1 MVNSRA
7 TPRSHDH
14 VPDKERRYS
23 EITRPTSTL
32 PPPDPD
38 MIAGSSLSGVQ
49 GNPDIK
55 VVALQSA
62 RNIVQSILNQITL
75 HDSPPINEGVSSKPV
90 KNRPHSRLTRT
101 SLSRQQHGTAL
112 SSPSESSTTS
122 SESGTLRSAS
132 IDQDDTLPT
141 AQWKMQQQHLLRG
154 KHVEKKMGHG
164 ALASLCHSTLE
175 YTAAV
180 MENQENVM
188 PPPQRVKPALTIDTG
203 AVQEIN
209 VSEDEHPPLLGESL
223 LPLSTVGG
231 VSVAPKRENF
241 GDPPALEY
249 TAIAMPDKG
258 LEPPTPAMAKS
269 FDSLCQM
276 PSDDDISPVNERRL
290 SKDPPLVD
298 GRDPT
303 PTFERSHDVDFEE
316 DLPLVHSL
324 STEDDVL
331 AYPPQFREIMP
342 ASSLLSDTEPV
353 FPGLVDTIPIKL
365 PTQNEGARLQMFG
378 SEYARF
384 LSETPLAPKHRK
396 SKMPIRPP
404 RHSNIPPLSASRQS
418 LRTFALET
426 ASDDVASGAVTD
438 IVVTRGATGPPKGYY
453 RISQTFFGEDYGG
466 AERKG
471 REIHIHVK
479 KEPNWDRAAQ
489 RPCVTALTVIF
500 PDRKEFVP
508 PGFCVVSFYDG
519 TESGRISKLSA
530 PVPADLNL
538 GVGSERVYLC
548 YRRSREGNP
557 LTGLIPLL
565 PSRRDPIP
573 EGYTVL
579 ERSPRN
585 HVADLNSGG
594 NFAVFLAFRQRL
606 ATLEPL
612 RPLPLLISIYND
624 AITNRSGPLVAMED
638 RDQHYH
644 SMFRKVKLRSYYCT
658 GGTTVASRVGKFHIM
673 DRSTHALLSPSS
685 IKNRLSLIQAS
696 RSKAGSVDGNSTIAS
711 SLGMTTSLNL
721 DELHSVNHL
730 NGSYSIQTN
739 PEDGEHMMDDD
750 GSLGDGSSLKTASSM
765 TSNSFIMGNQGP
777 GSLSNLFSKDDIGLQ
792 YCLRATAFIPTIEA
806 PPCEHVDRETSVEV
820 RTAILTPILTACYTQ
835 HGGSAM
841 LAVQGLDYLLNSTDF
856 FNPDISSSP
865 SGHGSE
871 ARLTLLD
878 LAIQS
883 VCDIATSTARETSFV
898 HCIDFVKEAVSYAR
912 GHLNGRTIGCVLRF
926 YLFVFY
932 FGASVPTSSTACNT
946 VWPTLPHLDSST
958 RSSVAAKDVPFLLEV
973 NGSDY
978 LPGGAP
984 QAAVLAIKHLISL
997 LMNRLVAL
1005 SHLERM
1011 NLIEGIGESASQSTD
1026 ELPVDGSVNKADAS
1040 VQDDWSVRSV
1050 NLANFAQLALH
1061 QIHRSGGSELF
1072 WYDMMTCCGSGL
1084 FEGIKNLG
1092 TEARSVNMIVFSVLA
1107 NLVKVSS
1114 GRMRQLPNVGYIIP
1128 RDVASK
1134 MVSLEMLRHF
1144 IVTFRQCAVTAKL
1157 IDSMETAGHEQACSE
1172 TTIYSMRRLVVP
1184 CLLANTV
1191 QGLQDARVFRRL
1203 LHIITETWKSPMF
1216 RQRMKLEI
1224 GVLIDQFALRVLALG
1239 PQLLSPEQMNIKDQ
1253 SDSEH
1258 VQPLDAAL
1266 GMFSEPL
1273 FNHQVDLLFEVNRWF
1288 QGDARSL
1295 VEFFLNFDTDISL
1308 QNDGPNHWMPGSQA
1322 KLCERLCGGI
1332 CWIAEQSGNVIA
1344 SQIKESHVT
1353 NQGPLTPPS
1362 KSAPSDFSTRSRN
1375 RNDAEEDES
1384 LNTEAAMVGVRV
1396 ASRKVQQSSFT
1407 SAVQIA
1413 RCLALA
1419 AATAAGREEAKIV
1432 RRSLSEDE
1440 EISFE
1445 GDAFAPVRQS
1455 DQHSVTSEAR
1465 DGDQSILSYWRTA
1478 IAAERRRRPP
1488 SRQSGNQKDT
1498 QSPSV
1503 SRLSGENVSSW
1514 GHPSASEGATEETLR
1529 AAFLIVD
1536 AKSLKKGVEYLIKQD
1551 FLSSSPRDVATF
1563 LRVHHARLNPK
1574 SLGEYLGEGGGDEA
1588 GAEFLNLVRF
1598 HYVRAIS
1605 FVGMTVEQG

>member
-1 MVNSRA
+1 MVDSRIA
-7 TPRSHDH
+7 RRRDN
-14 VPDKERRYS
+14 VQGKERRYS
-23 EITRPTSTL
+23 EIARPTTL
-32 PPPDPD
+32 SPPDPD
-38 MIAGSSLSGVQ
+38 MIAGSSLSGLQ
-49 GNPDIK
+49 GNPDVK

-75 HDSPPINEGVSSKPV
+75 HDNPPINEGASSKPL
-90 KNRPHSRLTRT
+90 KHRPHSRLTTTT

-112 SSPSESSTTS
+112 SSPSESSMTS

-132 IDQDDTLPT
+132 LDQDEPMPT
-141 AQWKMQQQHLLRG
+141 APLKMQQQHVLRG
-154 KHVEKKMGHG
+154 KQVEKKMGHG

-180 MENQENVM
+180 MENQENMM
-188 PPPQRVKPALTIDTG
+188 PQPQRVKPALTIDTG
-203 AVQEIN
+203 VVHATN
-209 VSEDEHPPLLGESL
+209 VTEDEHAPLLGESL
-223 LPLSTVGG
+223 MPPSTVNGLSG
-231 VSVAPKRENF
+231 APKRENF
-241 GDPPALEY
+241 GDPPALEF
-249 TAIAMPDKG
+249 TAIAMPDEG
-258 LEPPTPAMAKS
+258 REPPTPAMAKS
-269 FDSLCQM
+269 YDSICQM
-276 PSDDDISPVNERRL
+276 PSDDDFAPVIERRL

-303 PTFERSHDVDFEE
+303 PTFERSHGVDFEE

-331 AYPPQFREIMP
+331 AYPPQFCEIMP

-353 FPGLVDTIPIKL
+353 FSGLADTIPFKL
-365 PTQNEGARLQMFG
+365 PAHNEGARLQMFG

-384 LSETPLAPKHRK
+384 LSKTPLAPTHRK

-404 RHSNIPPLSASRQS
+404 RQSSIPSLSAGRLT

-426 ASDDVASGAVTD
+426 ASDDVASGAITD
-438 IVVTRGATGPPKGYY
+438 IVVTRCTAVPPMGYY

-466 AERKG
+466 AERRG
-471 REIHIHVK
+471 REVHIHVK

-500 PDRKEFVP
+500 PERKEFVP

-530 PVPADLNL
+530 AAPANLNL
-538 GVGSERVYLC
+538 GLGSERVYLC

-585 HVADLNSGG
+585 HVADLNPGG
-594 NFAVFLAFRQRL
+594 TCAVFLAFRQRL

-612 RPLPLLISIYND
+612 RPLPLLMSIYND
-624 AITNRSGPLVAMED
+624 ATANRSGPLFAMED
-638 RDQHYH
+638 RDQHFQ
-644 SMFRKVKLRSYYCT
+644 SIFRKVKLRSYYCT

-673 DRSTHALLSPSS
+673 DRSAHALLSPSS

-696 RSKAGSVDGNSTIAS
+696 RSKAGSNDGNSTIAS
-711 SLGMTTSLNL
+711 SLGLTTSLNL
-721 DELHSVNHL
+721 DELHSVHNL
-730 NGSYSIQTN
+730 SGSYSIHTN
-739 PEDGEHMMDDD
+739 PEDGEHTIDDD
-750 GSLGDGSSLKTASSM
+750 GSLGDGSSLKTTSSM
-765 TSNSFIMGNQGP
+765 TSNSFMKADHGRV
-777 GSLSNLFSKDDIGLQ
+777 GSISNLFSKHDIGLQ
-792 YCLRATAFIPTIEA
+792 YCLTATTFIPTIEA
-806 PPCEHVDRETSVEV
+806 PPSDRVDCEMPLEV

-841 LAVQGLDYLLNSTDF
+841 LALQGLDFLLNNTDF
-856 FNPDISSSP
+856 FSPDISSAP

-932 FGASVPTSSTACNT
+932 FGASVPTNSTACNT
-946 VWPTLPHLDSST
+946 VWPTLPLLDSST
-958 RSSVAAKDVPFLLEV
+958 RSSVGAKDVPFLLEV
-973 NGSDY
+973 DGSDY

-984 QAAVLAIKHLISL
+984 QAAVLAMKHHISL

-1011 NLIEGIGESASQSTD
+1011 AAIACTDESASQSS
-1026 ELPVDGSVNKADAS
+1026 EGNPVDGSVKADNS
-1040 VQDDWSVRSV
+1040 IEGDWSVRSV
-1050 NLANFAQLALH
+1050 DLANFAQLALH

-1084 FEGIKNLG
+1084 FEGIKNLKQE
-1092 TEARSVNMIVFSVLA
+1092 TRSVNMIVFSVLA

-1114 GRMRQLPNVGYIIP
+1114 GRMRQLPNAGYIIP

-1134 MVSLEMLRHF
+1134 LVSLEMLRHF
-1144 IVTFRQCAVTAKL
+1144 IVTFRQCAATAKL
-1157 IDSMETAGHEQACSE
+1157 IDTKETSGHEQACSE
-1172 TTIYSMRRLVVP
+1172 TMIYAMRRLVVP

-1203 LHIITETWKSPMF
+1203 LHIMSEVWKSPIF
-1216 RQRMKLEI
+1216 RQRMKLEL
-1224 GVLIDQFALRVLALG
+1224 GVLFDQFALRLLTLG
-1239 PQLLSPEQMNIKDQ
+1239 PQLLSPEQMNLKDQ

-1258 VQPLDAAL
+1258 VQPLDAGL

-1288 QGDARSL
+1288 QDDARSL

-1322 KLCERLCGGI
+1322 KLCERLCGAI

-1344 SQIKESHVT
+1344 NQIKESYVT

-1362 KSAPSDFSTRSRN
+1362 KSVSSDFTTRSKN
-1375 RNDAEEDES
+1375 RSDAEEDDTH
-1384 LNTEAAMVGVRV
+1384 NTEAEMVGVRI
-1396 ASRKVQQSSFT
+1396 ASRKVQQSSF
-1407 SAVQIA
+1407 SAAVQIA

-1432 RRSLSEDE
+1432 RRNFSGDG

-1445 GDAFAPVRQS
+1445 GDAFAPVRQNA
-1455 DQHSVTSEAR
+1455 QHSTTSDAR
-1465 DGDQSILSYWRTA
+1465 DGDQSIVSYWRTA
-1478 IAAERRRRPP
+1478 IAAERRRRPS
-1488 SRQSGNQKDT
+1488 SRHSVIRNDT
-1498 QSPSV
+1498 LSSSIHRSSDEKV
-1503 SRLSGENVSSW
+1503 SAW
-1514 GHPSASEGATEETLR
+1514 DHASASEGASEETLR

-1536 AKSLKKGVEYLIKQD
+1536 AKSLKKGIEYLIQQD

-1574 SLGEYLGEGGGDEA
+1574 SLGEYLGEGGADEA